1 VVAILIPPGKIR
13 RFGISEKA
21 KLTQSIPPE
30 NYRYNETRYTLQQSH
45 PEAARK
51 LLKRPSMTRWP
62 AGWLVADYYLL
73 VAASK
78 EC

>member
-1 VVAILIPPGKIR
+1 MVAILIPPGKIR

-51 LLKRPSMTRWP
+51 LLEEAQHDAMARWL
-62 AGWLVADYYLL
+62 ANSNCWLLIAV
-73 VAASK
+73 SK